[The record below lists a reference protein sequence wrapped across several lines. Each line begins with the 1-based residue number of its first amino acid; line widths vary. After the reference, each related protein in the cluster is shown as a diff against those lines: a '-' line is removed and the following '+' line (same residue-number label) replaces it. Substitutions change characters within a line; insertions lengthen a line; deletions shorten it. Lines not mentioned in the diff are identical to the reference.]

1 MSVLFRL
8 AAEGRITVLLVD
20 TRAGHIILREI
31 VYSMQY
37 SILPWFLLKRLNI
50 SWWYFFQVF
59 TSKLNWLKSEF
70 CKKLKGTNTVLLMWV
85 VSLYSSSVQS
95 DVSFYLPQGT
105 FLPCELDILLKAV
118 LWEVVPKENLVG
130 NCE

>member
-37 SILPWFLLKRLNI
+37 STLPWFLLKRLNI

-70 CKKLKGTNTVLLMWV
+70 CKKIKGNKYGSTNVGGKFVLQFSTIRCFFL
-85 VSLYSSSVQS
+85 SSSGHFPS
-95 DVSFYLPQGT
+95 LWTGYSFKGSALRSCSQGK
-105 FLPCELDILLKAV
+105 LGWKL
-118 LWEVVPKENLVG
+118 
-130 NCE
+130 